1 MSDQDRDQIDSAEV
15 HYGEVDEV
23 DCDVVEGEETG
34 GGVPGG
40 WPPGAIADWLPTGDA
55 RTLEGVLRVLGH
67 HRSISVLG
75 VAGHQGPVTLARVC
89 ELAQLD
95 ASIARPRLLELSRVG
110 LLIYHRRSGPQV
122 ATWELNHDAMIRLGA
137 YFIRPRP
144 LPPGTHDQP
153 PVSPQTKRPVPDRR
167 TKISRPHGV

>member
-1 MSDQDRDQIDSAEV
+1 MSDQDHDQVDDDQIDSAEV
-15 HYGEVDEV
+15 NDDEIDEV
-23 DCDVVEGEETG
+23 DCDVVNGEETG

-40 WPPGAIADWLPTGDA
+40 WPPGAIADWLPKGDA
-55 RTLEGVLRVLGH
+55 RTLEAVLRVLGH

-110 LLIYHRRSGPQV
+110 LLIYHRRSGPHV

-144 LPPGTHDQP
+144 VPPATHD
-153 PVSPQTKRPVPDRR
+153 
-167 TKISRPHGV
+167 